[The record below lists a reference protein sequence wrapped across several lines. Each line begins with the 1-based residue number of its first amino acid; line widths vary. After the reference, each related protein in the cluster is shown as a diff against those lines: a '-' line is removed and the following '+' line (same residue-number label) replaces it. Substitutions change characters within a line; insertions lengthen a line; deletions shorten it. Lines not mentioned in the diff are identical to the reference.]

1 MLVSH
6 GAFLGILIAELLGL
20 DARHAFAVGLAGPSM
35 PNTGTALLTLKG
47 AGVTFAPIPRP
58 HLHCT
63 LRLAADRLVLVVQL
77 AQVGGIGNVE
87 HLEGVAARLAPRL

>member
-47 AGVTFAPIPRP
+47 AGVTFAPIPR
-58 HLHCT
+58 LTCIA
-63 LRLAADRLVLVVQL
+63 LF
-77 AQVGGIGNVE
+77 G
-87 HLEGVAARLAPRL
+87 